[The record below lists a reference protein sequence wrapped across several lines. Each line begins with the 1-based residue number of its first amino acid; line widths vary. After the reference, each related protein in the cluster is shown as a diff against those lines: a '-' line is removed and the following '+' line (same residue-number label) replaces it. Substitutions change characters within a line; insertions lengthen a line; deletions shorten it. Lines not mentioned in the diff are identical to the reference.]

1 MALIATKSPNLP
13 IPTTDYERAYFDE
26 FTKQL
31 RLYFNTIDN
40 YTSSLANG
48 GPPFNY
54 IDFNLTPDY
63 TNQTGRIGWNATDAT
78 MNIGMEYGVVQQ
90 VGEELYIRVTNSTGT
105 TIPNGTLVGYV
116 TASINTAIEVEP
128 YLADG
133 THLTTDFVGVV
144 THELPDSGEKG
155 YATTVGL
162 VRDVNTSAF
171 TIGDVLYASP
181 TVAGAF
187 TNVKPT
193 APDNVITIG
202 YVAKVGTTDG
212 VIFVRPVLEA
222 QMYYGTFARITDYTP
237 AVANTAYAI
246 PFDDTR
252 ISNGI
257 VIGSP
262 TSRIVVPQSGF
273 YDISATLQYAST
285 NSSAKDIYSWI
296 RANGTDV
303 PESTRV
309 VTISGSNTYSPI
321 LISETISLA
330 ANGYIEIMVATTNA
344 TISAKAIPATA
355 FSPASPAVN
364 LVITQ
369 VQQQIV
375 CTTTT

>member
-369 VQQQIV
+369 VQQ
-375 CTTTT
+375 